1 MQLVCVNPADVEKL
15 WTRIE
20 TPLRRAIDRTQLS
33 DFASCEAALFTGSH
47 LLWLAIEGEKIEA
60 MATTELAKIGERKIC
75 TIVPCSGEEREHWL
89 PLIAGLEKFAK
100 DEGCDAM
107 RIYGRKGWQRV
118 LDGYR
123 VENVV
128 MEKRL

>member
-15 WTRIE
+15 WTKIE
-20 TPLRRAIDRTQLS
+20 RPLRRAIDRTQLS

-75 TIVPCSGEEREHWL
+75 TIVACSGEEREHWL

-100 DEGCDAM
+100 DEGCASM
-107 RIYGRKGWQRV
+107 RVYGRIGWKKV
-118 LDGYR
+118 LKDYK
-123 VENVV
+123 
-128 MEKRL
+128 MKHLILEKIL

>member
-15 WTRIE
+15 WTKIE
-20 TPLRRAIDRTQLS
+20 RPLRRAIDRTQLS
-33 DFASCEAALFTGSH
+33 DFASCETALFTGSH

-75 TIVPCSGEEREHWL
+75 TIVACSGEEREHWL